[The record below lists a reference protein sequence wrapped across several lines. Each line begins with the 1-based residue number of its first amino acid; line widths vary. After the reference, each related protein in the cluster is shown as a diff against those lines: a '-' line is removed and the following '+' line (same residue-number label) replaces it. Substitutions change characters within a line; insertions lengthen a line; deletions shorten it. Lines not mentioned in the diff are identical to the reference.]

1 MRGASL
7 KDVQEF
13 LGHNNISMTMRY
25 AHFSH
30 AHKKSA
36 ICLLDGRSK
45 ESSQKMD
52 KMEELERKQAPTI
65 FCKCLFSLVTRA
77 GVEPT
82 T

>member
-25 AHFSH
+25 AHLSH

-36 ICLLDGRSK
+36 ICLLDGKSE
-45 ESSQKMD
+45 ESSQKMV
-52 KMEELERKQAPTI
+52 KMEESE
-65 FCKCLFSLVTRA
+65 
-77 GVEPT
+77 
-82 T
+82 